1 MFSVSN
7 RMTEAGYT
15 LTAVNRDGLSTR
27 VKSMCGGTHDVFV
40 GEIQREEGGTHR
52 SKKKIINM
60 WRTMLI
66 LWWATNEH
74 MGNSDVKIKKRL
86 SVFHVM
92 MGLYFKFQVSKLV
105 PKCTGS
111 PKCKVKKVIFYYCC
125 LNP

>member
-15 LTAVNRDGLSTR
+15 LTAINRDGLSTR

-74 MGNSDVKIKKRL
+74 MGNSDVKQKKKVISFSCHDGTIL
-86 SVFHVM
+86 
-92 MGLYFKFQVSKLV
+92 QVSKLV